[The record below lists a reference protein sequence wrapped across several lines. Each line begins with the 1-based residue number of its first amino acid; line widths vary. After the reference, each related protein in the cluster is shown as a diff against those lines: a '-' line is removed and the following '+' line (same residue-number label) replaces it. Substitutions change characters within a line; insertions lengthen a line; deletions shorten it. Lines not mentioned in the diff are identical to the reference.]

1 MSDPSRSPIDPDSPR
16 PMGDVSQFT
25 RRRVGPA
32 RVALAALL
40 AVVITAIA
48 FAILAL
54 IVWGITAAIR

>member
-1 MSDPSRSPIDPDSPR
+1 MSDPSRSPIDPESSR

-25 RRRVGPA
+25 RRRASPA
-32 RVALAALL
+32 RIALAALL

-54 IVWGITAAIR
+54 VVWGITTAIR